1 MSNSVLKTDII
12 IPENQQG
19 REISGHILVKSNETI
34 GLDFIE
40 GSVYFESR
48 GRMSGKRIQI
58 STFNIL
64 KQKQILKNETY
75 EFPFTFSL
83 DNKYNSYKG
92 KNVSFSYNFKAKI
105 SVNNDDYDKLDRS
118 FFSKAV
124 SFITSDK
131 SLKIEKQ
138 FQVNSEDS
146 KYQIVEEKLK
156 FKLTYNWVLIL
167 LIALSTAGSIIY
179 YLRDKEFHLRYIV
192 GVVIV
197 SFLFSF
203 LLNYLM
209 ISYINKLLG
218 EVTLKTLK
226 DDDEYFLCSI
236 SKKRRFNLVNQKV
249 FFEIIEK
256 VVDKRGTSSSTYTEI
271 LYTSPKQ
278 AVLALS
284 AGQNI
289 RFKYPNKKGLET
301 MVFGDAEILWRMN
314 LEGQFYYGLMLKY
327 EVDFVMSIK

>member
-48 GRMSGKRIQI
+48 GRMSGERIEI

-92 KNVSFSYNFKAKI
+92 KNVSLSYNFKVKI

-156 FKLTYNWVLIL
+156 FKLTNNLVLGLLIL
-167 LIALSTAGSIIY
+167 FSIAGSIMY
-179 YLRDKEFHLRYIV
+179 YLRDKEFNALYIV
-192 GVVIV
+192 GGVVTVI
-197 SFLFSF
+197 

-209 ISYINKLLG
+209 KRYINELLG

-226 DDDEYFLCSI
+226 DDGEYFLCSI

-249 FFEIIEK
+249 FFEIIER

-278 AVLALS
+278 AVSGLS
-284 AGQNI
+284 TGQNI

-301 MVFGDAEILWRMN
+301 MVFGDVEILWRMN
-314 LEGQFYYGLMLKY
+314 LEGQFYYGLVLKY
-327 EVDFVMSIK
+327 EVYFVMSIK